1 MAASKFGCKVKVRRA
16 DGLSLLSHGLFYLSR
31 IIS

>member
-1 MAASKFGCKVKVRRA
+1 MVASKSGCKVKARRA
-16 DGLSLLSHGLFYLSR
+16 DGLLLLSHGLFYLSR